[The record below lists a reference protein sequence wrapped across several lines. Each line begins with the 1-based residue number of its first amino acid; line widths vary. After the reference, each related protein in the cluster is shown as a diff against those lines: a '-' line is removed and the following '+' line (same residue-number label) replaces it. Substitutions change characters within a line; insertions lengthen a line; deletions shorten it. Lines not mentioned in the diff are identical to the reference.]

1 MSDTDKIV
9 AAIFAAAKI
18 SAMGER
24 PAAEYVAEYESFLK
38 VLEKSEIEARAAGS
52 DYDAWPEVNAEL
64 KAELSDGQK
73 E

>member
-9 AAIFAAAKI
+9 AAILAAAKI

-24 PAAEYVAEYESFLK
+24 PAAEYVAEYELFLK
-38 VLEKSEIEARAAGS
+38 VLEKHEREES
-52 DYDAWPEVNAEL
+52 AWPEVNAEL
-64 KAELSDGQK
+64 KAELSEGQK

>member
-38 VLEKSEIEARAAGS
+38 VLEKGEMEARAAGS
-52 DYDAWPEVNAEL
+52 DWPEVSAEL

>member
-9 AAIFAAAKI
+9 AAIFAAAKV

-38 VLEKSEIEARAAGS
+38 VLEKQEREES
-52 DYDAWPEVNAEL
+52 AWPEVNAEL
-64 KAELSDGQK
+64 KAELSEGQK